1 MNPKTRIYFQTF
13 IFALIVAVVA
23 INWTAD
29 PAMAQTTEIPKYIQI
44 HLNRVVNDAALKDDI
59 ILIEKMDIDAILM
72 LLEHKNHRVASA
84 AAYSLGEIRNDQA
97 VPALIAALQSDR
109 AHMRRIAAHALGKIN
124 DKHAVEPLILVL
136 YKEAQPVAVQASAI
150 MSLGRIGDPGAKGIL
165 TQLNHSPEKWLQKT
179 ATLALLKINT
189 KQGLMVASAK

>member
-13 IFALIVAVVA
+13 VLALIITVVT
-23 INWTAD
+23 INWTAG
-29 PAMAQTTEIPKYIQI
+29 PVMAQATEIPKYIQI
-44 HLNRVVNDAALKDDI
+44 HHNRVVNDAALKDDI
-59 ILIEKMDIDAILM
+59 ILIEKMDVDAILM

-84 AAYSLGEIRNDQA
+84 AAYSLGEIRDDQA

-124 DKHAVEPLILVL
+124 DKRAVTPLIQILHNG
-136 YKEAQPVAVQASAI
+136 AQPLAVQASAI
-150 MSLGRIGDPGAKGIL
+150 MSLGRLGDPGAKGIL
-165 TQLNHSPEKWLQKT
+165 TQLNHSPEKWLQQT